1 MSFSLNEIEATAKK
15 ATRGAGYPWGL
26 AEEAGKATRWLCA
39 QGVDGCMAL
48 ADLLHRVDGDDL
60 AGFRPQVT
68 KTPWVAPNGVLCP
81 LMTGATL
88 SDLGANVVTDGIE
101 LGAVASPVLL
111 APFVAPLAQDME
123 RPVSLALDETVLIV
137 TGNTLPGPY
146 TPPAFV
152 GRVAVHI
159 CETHDAPNNLQERA
173 TPEPA
178 IWSALLSFAHRT
190 YAPATEASRR
200 KGAGAGL
207 TDTD

>member
-39 QGVDGCMAL
+39 HGVDGCMAL
-48 ADLLHRVDGDDL
+48 ADLLHRVDGADL

-81 LMTGATL
+81 LITGATL
-88 SDLGANVVTDGIE
+88 SDLGANAVIDSIR

-111 APFVAPLAQDME
+111 APFVAPLAKDIE
-123 RPVSLALDETVLIV
+123 RPVSLALDDTVLVV
-137 TGNTLPGPY
+137 TGNTLSGPY
-146 TPPAFV
+146 TPPACV
-152 GRVAVHI
+152 GRVALQI
-159 CETHDAPNNLQERA
+159 GRTQDAPNTLQERA
-173 TPEPA
+173 TPDPA

-190 YAPATEASRR
+190 YAPATEASRQ

-207 TDTD
+207 SDTD